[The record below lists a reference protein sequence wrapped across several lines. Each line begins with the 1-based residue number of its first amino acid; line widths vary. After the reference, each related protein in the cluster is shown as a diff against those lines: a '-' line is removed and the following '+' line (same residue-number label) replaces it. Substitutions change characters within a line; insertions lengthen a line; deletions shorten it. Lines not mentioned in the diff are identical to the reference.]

1 VNENKNNELD
11 ASDSLGNSVPS
22 SAFVHKSDRDAFKS
36 RMISLISHFKPQGG
50 VAEISRVCGLSEGVI
65 RSWRDGGSDPSRIR
79 CIQLA
84 EGTGASLLWVV
95 AGIGPMW
102 AKDANVRNDQLAPL
116 SQHTLKLASKTVG
129 EVLEAVNQQLSPPK
143 MAEAILLVINILE
156 DSGLP
161 EEDALPLARK
171 ALQFALE
178 FRYSFP
184 DS

>member
-1 VNENKNNELD
+1 VNGTENNELRVV
-11 ASDSLGNSVPS
+11 SPPEDSAPN
-22 SAFVHKSDRDAFKS
+22 SAFVHKSDRNAFKS
-36 RMISLISHFKPQGG
+36 RMNSLISHFKPQGG
-50 VAEISRVCGLSEGVI
+50 VAEIARICGLSEGVI

-84 EGTGASLLWVV
+84 EGTGVSLLWVV

-102 AKDANVRNDQLAPL
+102 ARDANAANDKLMPL
-116 SQHTLKLASKTVG
+116 NQHTLKLASKTVG
-129 EVLEAVNQQLSPPK
+129 KVLEAVNQQLSPPK
-143 MAEAILLVINILE
+143 MAEAILLVIGILE

-161 EEDALPLARK
+161 EEDALPLAKK

-178 FRYSFP
+178 FRYSAP